1 MEADLTQLADLV
13 EGAPESGRGRAAPVP
28 EAALRAAEERVGPLP
43 RSYRWWLGRFGRGTV
58 GGADIATVPPPHE
71 DAAAEDLTAGWRR
84 EGARLCFCVEPGC
97 GDGYSFALDRPGAG
111 GEFRVVRRDALDG
124 DESPVAESFAGFL
137 AVRTA
142 LALGLRDGPNPAV
155 ARLWRSTPGA
165 LLANGVLAYGPHLIG
180 ERNETFEVGRY
191 AADWVLVG
199 DDGGGGGLFMRR
211 HGRDRESVYRLGLG
225 ALGEDVA
232 SEGELLTDDLVGWLE
247 AGAPGA
253 G

>member
-1 MEADLTQLADLV
+1 M
-13 EGAPESGRGRAAPVP
+13 
-28 EAALRAAEERVGPLP
+28 
-43 RSYRWWLGRFGRGTV
+43 
-58 GGADIATVPPPHE
+58 
-71 DAAAEDLTAGWRR
+71 AEDLTAGWRR

-111 GEFRVVRRDALDG
+111 GEFQVVRRDALDG

-142 LALGLRDGPNPAV
+142 LALGLRDGPTPAV

-180 ERNETFEVGRY
+180 ERNETFEVRRY

-199 DDGGGGGLFMRR
+199 DDGGAADCSCAATAATARACTASASGRSGRMWRR
-211 HGRDRESVYRLGLG
+211 RGSC
-225 ALGEDVA
+225 
-232 SEGELLTDDLVGWLE
+232 
-247 AGAPGA
+247 
-253 G
+253 